1 VLLVSVLQAAF
12 NLLVCSYA
20 LGDKEGMM
28 AAFQRL
34 LAVPGLASSQEE
46 DEEAHGDDSES
57 DEEGG
62 HEQDEGLGTSLTSLK
77 RRFRDGLRD
86 GAGSSDQMKQE
97 QKQQQASITK

>member
-1 VLLVSVLQAAF
+1 MNPLCLQAAF

-34 LAVPGLASSQEE
+34 LAIPGLADSQEK
-46 DEEAHGDDSES
+46 
-57 DEEGG
+57 DEEGQEDDTDEEVG

-77 RRFRDGLRD
+77 RRFRDGLRG
-86 GAGSSDQMKQE
+86 GAGGSDHMKQD